1 MPTTILVLGHIDKSK
16 QNLEQKLKQNQKTK
30 NTTFE
35 RMFGFD
41 SKDCVFPYFL
51 GFDMSQT
58 KKQSFESKPNNI
70 SKVVFFLVSWFCSN
84 SLWFL
89 VCVLIHMI
97 AICVLRLA

>member
-70 SKVVFFLVSWFCSN
+70 
-84 SLWFL
+84 
-89 VCVLIHMI
+89 
-97 AICVLRLA
+97 